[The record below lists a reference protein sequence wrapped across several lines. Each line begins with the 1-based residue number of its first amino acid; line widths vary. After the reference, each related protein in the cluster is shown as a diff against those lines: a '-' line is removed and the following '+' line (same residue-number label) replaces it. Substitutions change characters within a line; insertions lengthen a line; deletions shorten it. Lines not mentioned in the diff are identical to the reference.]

1 LESLTAIFSAEAAT
15 STQSPWFMLRLAF
28 RQFSWPGSGC
38 ADDMMRSLSID
49 SPIDSKLRQ
58 PS

>member
-1 LESLTAIFSAEAAT
+1 
-15 STQSPWFMLRLAF
+15 MLRLAF

-38 ADDMMRSLSID
+38 ADDMLRSLSID